1 MRNGKHVLGV
11 SGSLRAASLNTVFL
25 WAMSLLCPVGIT
37 FEIYDSLD
45 KIPLF
50 NVDDESKPKPAVDH
64 WRNALSRADLVLLAS
79 PEYAHGVTGVI
90 KNALDW
96 IVSSGE
102 LLDKPLSLP
111 NLSVRARLAHSQL
124 SETLSVMGAVL
135 TEKCCPRATLDA
147 PYILPDAAEFA
158 LIENAQICSRLNG
171 LWRNI
176 EHSLTIMPY
185 SRHE

>member
-1 MRNGKHVLGV
+1 MIKVKHVLGV

-25 WAMSLLCPVGIT
+25 RAMSLLCPVGIR

-50 NVDDESKPKPAVDH
+50 NVDDESKPTPAVDH

-111 NLSVRARLAHSQL
+111 NLSVRAHLVHAQL
-124 SETLSVMGAVL
+124 SETLGVMGAVL
-135 TEKCCPRATLDA
+135 REECCPRATLDA
-147 PYILPDAAEFA
+147 PYILPDSTEFA
-158 LIENAQICSRLNG
+158 LIENSQICSRINE

-176 EHSLTIMPY
+176 DLAITKNDELSTI
-185 SRHE
+185 

>member
-11 SGSLRAASLNTVFL
+11 SGSLRTASLNTVFL
-25 WAMSLLCPVGIT
+25 RAMSLLCPVGIT

-50 NVDDESKPKPAVDH
+50 NVDDESKPKPAVHH

-79 PEYAHGVTGVI
+79 LEYAHGVTGVI

-147 PYILPDAAEFA
+147 LTY
-158 LIENAQICSRLNG
+158 
-171 LWRNI
+171 
-176 EHSLTIMPY
+176 SLM
-185 SRHE
+185 RQNLH

>member
-1 MRNGKHVLGV
+1 MSNGKYVLGI

-25 WAMSLLCPVGIT
+25 RAMSLLSPVGVT

-50 NVDDESKPKPAVDH
+50 NVDDENTQNSAVEH
-64 WRNALSRADLVLLAS
+64 WRDALSRAEMVLLVS

-102 LLDKPLSLP
+102 FLDKPVSMP
-111 NLSVRARLAHSQL
+111 NLSVRAHLAHSQL
-124 SETLSVMGAVL
+124 TETLKVMGAL
-135 TEKCCPRATLDA
+135 LPEACCPRATLEA
-147 PYILPDAAEFA
+147 PYVFSDTTEFS
-158 LIENAQICSRLNG
+158 LIENAGICLRLNE
-171 LWRNI
+171 LWENI
-176 EHSLTIMPY
+176 EMVMTQ
-185 SRHE
+185 